1 MLNMMYFFGSLH
13 RDDYG
18 IFLIC
23 RLFHRLMLEAP
34 AITDN
39 AIQILKKYCM
49 DTVND
54 DKASAIPVFIGDE
67 KNTCLYFLLTK
78 FLLP

>member
-1 MLNMMYFFGSLH
+1 MMYFFGSLH

-54 DKASAIPVFIGDE
+54 DKASGIFLEME
-67 KNTCLYFLLTK
+67 KYMPLFSLN
-78 FLLP
+78 